1 MKSFRVQGS
10 NWYSIIEIDNT
21 IIEKDRDMA
30 CEAATQAIE
39 HYLNRNEDEV
49 IPINNENPAL
59 GPFVIADEVTDN
71 PNAQSI
77 MFLTERLLKNAGKH
91 QLAKDIRA
99 EIIKR
104 YKQIKD
110 KDK

>member
-1 MKSFRVQGS
+1 MKSFKVQGS

-21 IIEKDRDMA
+21 LIEKDKDMA
-30 CEAATQAIE
+30 CEAATQAVE
-39 HYLNRNEDEV
+39 YYLNRNEDKI
-49 IPINNENPAL
+49 IPINNEGPAL
-59 GPFVIADEVTDN
+59 GPFVIAGEDTES
-71 PNAQSI
+71 PKAQAI
-77 MFLTERLLKNAGKH
+77 MFLTEKLLKNAGKH

-104 YKQIKD
+104 YRQIKD